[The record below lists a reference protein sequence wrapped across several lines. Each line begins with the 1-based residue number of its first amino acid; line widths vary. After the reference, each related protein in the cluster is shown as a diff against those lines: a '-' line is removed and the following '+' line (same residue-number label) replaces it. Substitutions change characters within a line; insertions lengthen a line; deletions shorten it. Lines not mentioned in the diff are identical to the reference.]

1 MNLSN
6 GIMVVLVVIGVITAS
21 YIIWQK
27 DILGE
32 TALFYSTI
40 IATSMV
46 ILIIYAICYYPLVFM
61 EDETETSTVEYNVE
75 EIKDGKLQISNE
87 DESKIIR
94 DFNIKVEPKTATVKE
109 VTTKKKISWL
119 SHMVVEEYQEYT
131 LIISEE
137 KQ

>member
-61 EDETETSTVEYNVE
+61 EDEIETSTVEYNVE
-75 EIKDGKLQISNE
+75 E
-87 DESKIIR
+87 ESKIIR